1 MSTDLPKII
10 SIMDQWSEFLQIIIF
25 LRNTFTLFFFLE
37 MNAKRTTIEQ
47 LQEELTQGI
56 LENGHVIINGTISRF
71 NIDMDKSIEKALKV
85 TW

>member
-1 MSTDLPKII
+1 
-10 SIMDQWSEFLQIIIF
+10 
-25 LRNTFTLFFFLE
+25 

-71 NIDMDKSIEKALKV
+71 NIDMEKSIEKALKV